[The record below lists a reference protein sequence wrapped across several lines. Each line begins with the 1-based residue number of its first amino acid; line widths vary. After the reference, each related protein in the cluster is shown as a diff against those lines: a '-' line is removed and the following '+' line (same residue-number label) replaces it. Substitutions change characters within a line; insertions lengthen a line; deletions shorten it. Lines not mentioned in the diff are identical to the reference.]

1 MIYLFHTLKKIKSTE
16 CCHWKVV
23 LSISALVLKLHLKE
37 FIWLICSRCITFH
50 QLGHIHT
57 FSSVWSS
64 VFDFHQLLWEICAAS
79 AANCTCVQ
87 QLFNQKVFFFLL
99 SETSSFKR
107 AAAAAWCLC
116 RGFVLAHRN
125 DPTSLEIPPPPVP
138 RCCQPTITGH
148 IRICV
153 RSVRVC
159 VWDTDTTV
167 TYRSCGVN
175 IS

>member
-1 MIYLFHTLKKIKSTE
+1 MYLFHPPKKIESTE

-23 LSISALVLKLHLKE
+23 LSISALELKLHLKE
-37 FIWLICSRCITFH
+37 FIWLICSRSITFH

-64 VFDFHQLLWEICAAS
+64 VFDSHQLLWEICAAS
-79 AANCTCVQ
+79 AANCTSVQ
-87 QLFNQKVFFFLL
+87 QLFNQKGFFFSFCQRPAALNELRPQLDVSAGASFWPTGMTPHPWSSRLL
-99 SETSSFKR
+99 LFP
-107 AAAAAWCLC
+107 AAVSQLSLDIYALASDLC
-116 RGFVLAHRN
+116 A
-125 DPTSLEIPPPPVP
+125 
-138 RCCQPTITGH
+138 
-148 IRICV
+148 
-153 RSVRVC
+153 C